1 MNQRLQTNVAN
12 SCVWSKK
19 KYSNFSVD
27 DMLMNLYFTVIILQ
41 NQQIT
46 PILQKQTYLI
56 MNILLS
62 SDRKESYKTNVFD
75 SLII

>member
-1 MNQRLQTNVAN
+1 MNQRIQTNVAN

-27 DMLMNLYFTVIILQ
+27 DMNLYFTVIILQ

-46 PILQKQTYLI
+46 PILQKQTSLI

-75 SLII
+75 SLIF